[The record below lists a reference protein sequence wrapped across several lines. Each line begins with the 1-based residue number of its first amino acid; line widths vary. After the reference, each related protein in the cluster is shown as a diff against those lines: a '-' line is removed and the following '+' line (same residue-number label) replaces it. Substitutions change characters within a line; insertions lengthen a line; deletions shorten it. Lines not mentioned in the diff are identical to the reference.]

1 MTLGGVVVVIVQVAF
16 VVGCAPL
23 GVGLF
28 RTVRARLE
36 GRVGPPI
43 VQPWRD
49 LRKLWAKERIAPEHT
64 KLGLLGGS
72 DPARRRA
79 SLVIAMILPLAS
91 TASPL
96 DHVGDLFAVVSLFLV
111 GTFVL
116 ALAGLDP
123 GTAFGGMGASREMTV
138 AALAEPTLL
147 LAVFAI
153 SGRAGSSNLASI
165 VTATLHAPRTVVSLP
180 SLLALV
186 ALAIAALAECGRMPV
201 DNPST
206 HLELTMI
213 HEAMVLEYAGPDL
226 ALVELAAVD
235 AVVAVRD
242 VARQPVRTVRHRDDH
257 RVVGGRDRRGRPR
270 RQARVRRG
278 RARHVRGL
286 YVAKIRLFRVP
297 ELLAV
302 SFVVAFLAVTAS
314 SFLDMSLPTDTY
326 LPIARPHRRRRAGR
340 RRPGSVAP
348 QLASDRADPGRARRG
363 GRDRGARSSVS
374 TVARPVI
381 WSSPACSSW

>member
-1 MTLGGVVVVIVQVAF
+1 MNVRGAVIVVVQLAIA
-16 VVGCAPL
+16 VGCAPL
-23 GVGLF
+23 LVGLL
-28 RTVRARLE
+28 RVVRARLE
-36 GRVGPPI
+36 GRAGPPI

-49 LRKLWAKERIAPEHT
+49 LRKLWAKERIAPEHSSWVFVAAP
-64 KLGLLGGS
+64 LVLVS
-72 DPARRRA
+72 SA
-79 SLVIAMILPLAS
+79 LVIAAILPLVS

-96 DHVGDLFAVVSLFLV
+96 DRTGDLFAVVSLFLL
-111 GTFVL
+111 GTVAL

-153 SGRAGSSNLASI
+153 SGRAGSSNFGAIVAATLSAPRVLAS
-165 VTATLHAPRTVVSLP
+165 VQ

-186 ALAIAALAECGRMPV
+186 ALAIAALAECSRLPV

-226 ALVELAAVD
+226 ALVELAASMRLLLFMTLLVNLFAPFGVTTTTALPAVAIGAVALVAKL
-235 AVVAVRD
+235 AVVG
-242 VARQPVRTVRHRDDH
+242 
-257 RVVGGRDRRGRPR
+257 VGL
-270 RQARVRRG
+270 AAFEVFT
-278 RARHVRGL
+278 
-286 YVAKIRLFRVP
+286 AKIRLFRVP

-314 SFLDMSLPTDTY
+314 SFLT
-326 LPIARPHRRRRAGR
+326 
-340 RRPGSVAP
+340 
-348 QLASDRADPGRARRG
+348 
-363 GRDRGARSSVS
+363 
-374 TVARPVI
+374 
-381 WSSPACSSW
+381 